1 MPIDSASS
9 SVPRSPADAL
19 AAPAG
24 DGSGGGSG
32 AKPLTVITA
41 IGTLVMQVLLAVL
54 FFVLFFVLFSPLAM
68 LLRALGVDVL
78 GLRRDERA
86 TSYWRK
92 TGSKS

>member
-32 AKPLTVITA
+32 TKPLTVITA
-41 IGTLVMQVLLAVL
+41 IGTLVMQALLAVL
-54 FFVLFFVLFSPLAM
+54 FFALFSPVAM

>member
-32 AKPLTVITA
+32 TKPLTA
-41 IGTLVMQVLLAVL
+41 IGTLVMQALLAVL
-54 FFVLFFVLFSPLAM
+54 FFALFSPLAM

-92 TGSKS
+92 TGSND

>member
-9 SVPRSPADAL
+9 SAPRLPADAL
-19 AAPAG
+19 AAPA
-24 DGSGGGSG
+24 SGGSLGSASSG
-32 AKPLTVITA
+32 ARPLAAIT
-41 IGTLVMQVLLAVL
+41 TLMMHVLLTLL
-54 FFVLFFVLFSPLAM
+54 FFALLSPLAM

-92 TGSKS
+92 TGPN

>member
-1 MPIDSASS
+1 
-9 SVPRSPADAL
+9 
-19 AAPAG
+19 
-24 DGSGGGSG
+24 
-32 AKPLTVITA
+32 
-41 IGTLVMQVLLAVL
+41 MQTLLAVL
-54 FFVLFFVLFSPLAM
+54 FFALFSPVAM

>member
-54 FFVLFFVLFSPLAM
+54 FFVLFSPLAM

-92 TGSKS
+92 TGSND

>member
-9 SVPRSPADAL
+9 SVPRSPVDAL
-19 AAPAG
+19 AVPAG

-32 AKPLTVITA
+32 AKPLSVIA
-41 IGTLVMQVLLAVL
+41 GIGTLVMQVLLTL
-54 FFVLFFVLFSPLAM
+54 LFFVLFSPVAL
-68 LLRALGVDVL
+68 LLRALGIDVL

-92 TGSKS
+92 TGSND